1 MLIVFVLLLFG
12 VCVCVCV
19 CVWVWVWVWVCVWVC
34 VCVCVC
40 VFGLAELPCLT
51 SLVLSLFLGS
61 VVGMLF
67 PFVVVLLFLLCHAC
81 WLAFLL
87 LSSLHRSLAHPQSL
101 KTKMY

>member
-1 MLIVFVLLLFG
+1 MLGLWHEHSRLRGQGWRLG
-12 VCVCVCV
+12 
-19 CVWVWVWVWVCVWVC
+19 
-34 VCVCVC
+34 CVC